1 MNSYSPFVRHCIS
14 EDNQTATSQNQFE
27 DNYHGI
33 LTHRGEIKV
42 AKFDVKQEILHIDDN
57 GTVLVRGRG
66 KAYITLIHAKLLPLI
81 RYAERGDIGFIKF
94 KRGEAFIVGFRKNKE
109 MVWMSKPARLYP
121 KPEPVNINPKLILI
135 GSILFALIIGWIGIS
150 TSTYGGL

>member
-1 MNSYSPFVRHCIS
+1 MPYGVRIM
-14 EDNQTATSQNQFE
+14 TTSQNQFE

-33 LTHRGEIKV
+33 LTHSGEIKV

-66 KAYITLIHAKLLPLI
+66 KAYIALIHVKLLPLI

-94 KRGEAFIVGFRKNKE
+94 RRGESFIVGFRKN
-109 MVWMSKPARLYP
+109 
-121 KPEPVNINPKLILI
+121 PEVH
-135 GSILFALIIGWIGIS
+135 
-150 TSTYGGL
+150 

>member
-1 MNSYSPFVRHCIS
+1 M
-14 EDNQTATSQNQFE
+14 TTSQNQFE

-33 LTHRGEIKV
+33 LTHSGEIKV

-66 KAYITLIHAKLLPLI
+66 KAYITLIHVKLLPLI

-94 KRGEAFIVGFRKNKE
+94 RRGEAFIVGFRKN
-109 MVWMSKPARLYP
+109 
-121 KPEPVNINPKLILI
+121 PEVR
-135 GSILFALIIGWIGIS
+135 
-150 TSTYGGL
+150 

>member
-14 EDNQTATSQNQFE
+14 EDNQTATS
-27 DNYHGI
+27 
-33 LTHRGEIKV
+33 EIKV

-94 KRGEAFIVGFRKNKE
+94 KREEAFIVGFRKNKE
-109 MVWMSKPARLYP
+109 MV
-121 KPEPVNINPKLILI
+121 
-135 GSILFALIIGWIGIS
+135 
-150 TSTYGGL
+150 

>member
-1 MNSYSPFVRHCIS
+1 M
-14 EDNQTATSQNQFE
+14 TTSDNQFE

-33 LTHRGEIKV
+33 LTHSGEIKV

-66 KAYITLIHAKLLPLI
+66 KAYITLIHVKLLPLI

-94 KRGEAFIVGFRKNKE
+94 RRGEAFIVGFRKN
-109 MVWMSKPARLYP
+109 PR
-121 KPEPVNINPKLILI
+121 
-135 GSILFALIIGWIGIS
+135 GALNVQACQIIS
-150 TSTYGGL
+150 